1 MSATPDPLFTSD
13 PEQYQ
18 DCIDGKKVINAEED
32 CDENTVPTVA
42 LKPSREE
49 KVEEAS
55 WESFPASDP
64 PGWSGGIT

>member
-1 MSATPDPLFTSD
+1 MSATPDPKFTSD
-13 PEQYQ
+13 PQQYEE
-18 DCIDGKKVINAEED
+18 CLEGTTVIKQED
-32 CDENTVPTVA
+32 CDENEVPTLVI
-42 LKPSREE
+42 KPNREE